1 MAKPDYFLYGSEL
14 SLYTGKARC
23 YLRKKGVHFE
33 TRSTLHPRFAA
44 AVRAIGHS
52 YQPIL
57 ETASGEFVQDT
68 TRIID
73 FVEARH
79 PEPSAYPS
87 GPCQRLVALLMELY
101 GDEGLLKPAMHYRWN
116 FPAENDAFLSE
127 EFARAISPTEIPI
140 PNGDDP
146 HIAGR
151 KRWEAVAGFMRGGT
165 VPALGV
171 TKTSA
176 PVIEQGYEDLLER
189 LDAHFDAHPYLLGGR
204 PCIGDF
210 GLSAPLHAHL
220 GRDPYP
226 SRLMKERASRV
237 FRWVERMTVADSGTA
252 EFPGLRHDFAPDD
265 AIPETLLPVLE
276 LMARDY
282 VPELLGIFAAVEAWL
297 VQHPETQAGDR
308 VPGSSSGM
316 GTQGPFGTHRTWL
329 RGVPIDLAVRH
340 YSIWMAQRPIDFYRR
355 LEPEERT
362 RADPLIDAAGLR
374 ALFELQPRMRIE
386 RPGLAEI
393 FA

>member
-127 EFARAISPTEIPI
+127 EFARAISPIEIPI
-140 PNGDDP
+140 PNG
-146 HIAGR
+146 GGVFVWR
-151 KRWEAVAGFMRGGT
+151 KDGTIILLFAKVRLPFYGKGARTVRG
-165 VPALGV
+165 AA
-171 TKTSA
+171 A
-176 PVIEQGYEDLLER
+176 PR
-189 LDAHFDAHPYLLGGR
+189 
-204 PCIGDF
+204 
-210 GLSAPLHAHL
+210 
-220 GRDPYP
+220 
-226 SRLMKERASRV
+226 RA
-237 FRWVERMTVADSGTA
+237 
-252 EFPGLRHDFAPDD
+252 
-265 AIPETLLPVLE
+265 
-276 LMARDY
+276 
-282 VPELLGIFAAVEAWL
+282 
-297 VQHPETQAGDR
+297 
-308 VPGSSSGM
+308 
-316 GTQGPFGTHRTWL
+316 
-329 RGVPIDLAVRH
+329 
-340 YSIWMAQRPIDFYRR
+340 
-355 LEPEERT
+355 
-362 RADPLIDAAGLR
+362 
-374 ALFELQPRMRIE
+374 
-386 RPGLAEI
+386 
-393 FA
+393 